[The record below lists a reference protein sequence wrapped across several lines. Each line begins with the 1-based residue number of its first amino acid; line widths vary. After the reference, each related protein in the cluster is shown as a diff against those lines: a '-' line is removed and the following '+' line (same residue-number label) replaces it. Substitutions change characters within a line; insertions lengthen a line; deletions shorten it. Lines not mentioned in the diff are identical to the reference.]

1 MKKILLFG
9 STGFIGSH
17 LKQTFLNAGY
27 SIADPRVEIR
37 NLDDVRRAFEDAKP
51 DIVVNATGR
60 TGKPNVDWC
69 ETHAAETFSVNVGG
83 SLNIATIADEKKVYM
98 VQLASGC
105 IYDGY
110 PKDGYHEDDPP
121 NYFGS
126 VYSRSRIVSEMAL
139 KEFPNVL
146 QLRIRIPLLGKPNP
160 KNLIDKLVK
169 YPRLIN
175 FMNSCTVIEDFLPAV
190 LQLIEKHATGVL
202 NMTNPGAM
210 DHVGIMTL
218 YQQIVDPSFKINLM
232 GEAEQTKLCERRSNC
247 FLNVDKR
254 QKELGVH
261 MPPLE
266 ESLKRILKEYK
277 KAASKI

>member
-1 MKKILLFG
+1 MTKILLLG

-17 LKQTFLNAGY
+17 LKEAFLAHGWQV
-27 SIADPRVEIR
+27 ADPRVEIR
-37 NLDDVRRAFEDAKP
+37 NLDDVRRAFEEAKP
-51 DIVVNATGR
+51 DVVVNATGK

-69 ETHAAETFSVNVGG
+69 ETHAAETFSVNVAG
-83 SLNIATIADEKKVYM
+83 SLNIATIADEQKIYM

-110 PKDGYHEDDPP
+110 PKEGFTENDPP

-139 KEFPNVL
+139 KDFPNVL

-169 YPRLIN
+169 YPKMIN

-190 LQLIEKHATGVL
+190 IQLIEKRATGVL

-210 DHVGIMTL
+210 DHVGIMTM
-218 YQQIVDPSFKINLM
+218 YRQIVDLSFKINLM

-247 FLNVDKR
+247 ILNADKR
-254 QKELGVH
+254 ENLSVH

-266 ESLKRILKEYK
+266 ESLKKILQEYK
-277 KAASKI
+277 KAGT